1 MCIRDRSISVYVLYT
16 LTELFIDF
24 VNFLQSMGLTETEEY
39 VVIGV
44 KDDEAYDYSKAVDYM
59 FHGKISSSLQFNS
72 KEYLQ
77 ARENLYALY
86 PFYQKFCQCGL

>member
-1 MCIRDRSISVYVLYT
+1 VLSISVYVLYT

-24 VNFLQSMGLTETEEY
+24 VNFLQNMGLTETEEY

-59 FHGKISSSLQFNS
+59 FHGKIHNRGSGAAN
-72 KEYLQ
+72 
-77 ARENLYALY
+77 N
-86 PFYQKFCQCGL
+86 PCGFSQSERHN